1 MSASRI
7 SSFLCSATVPGLYNE
22 IESINTVVQQGVSIE
37 LQKSSFAFLAP
48 PDSPPDGSS
57 DKKIIEDVPSSD
69 FAVSN
74 ISLCVRGTVFDC
86 HIFLRTSC

>member
-7 SSFLCSATVPGLYNE
+7 SSFLRSATVPGLYNE
-22 IESINTVVQQGVSIE
+22 IDSKNTDVQRGVSIE

-48 PDSPPDGSS
+48 PDSPPDGIS
-57 DKKIIEDVPSSD
+57 DDKITKDVLSSD

-74 ISLCVRGTVFDC
+74 ISLCVRGIVF
-86 HIFLRTSC
+86 I